1 MADSF
6 INTRTSAPSA
16 PDTSLRAREAQR
28 THAIAPRESHAPL
41 STVAAPAHTTS
52 TVSPDILVAAQQAG
66 NVDNV
71 RTFDARKLYASTPKS
86 EGNERVSDETAAED
100 RAEQST
106 AQGVGQS
113 AEIIPL
119 SGYAAFSSLPGSN
132 ERPLYEQP
140 NDPSAPFSN
149 LDLDRVARANQAYL
163 SAGASDGQTFTGHGD
178 TILNADQERVDILV

>member
-1 MADSF
+1 V
-6 INTRTSAPSA
+6 RLSAH
-16 PDTSLRAREAQR
+16 SLAQ
-28 THAIAPRESHAPL
+28 RESHAPL

-86 EGNERVSDETAAED
+86 EGNERVSDETS
-100 RAEQST
+100 AEQST

-140 NDPSAPFSN
+140 NDPTAPFSN

-163 SAGASDGQTFTGHGD
+163 SAGAADGQTFTGHGD